1 MADGS
6 LGRLRLYYPSLG
18 STNDLARELGRAGY
32 PHGAVVV
39 ADYQTAGRGRQ
50 GRRWEAPPGAAL
62 LCSTLLR
69 PALPASALPALT
81 MAAALA
87 TADAVTDITGR
98 PAALKWPNDV
108 LAEEYGG
115 DSLTPA
121 LSQRE
126 REDGSL
132 KKVAGILVETAFA
145 GERLGY
151 VVVGIGVNVSAH
163 PPGLTT
169 ATDLERVA
177 GRPVARAAMLDALM
191 DRLGAYLGSLEP
203 LELAGARGAAVIFD
217 AWRERLVTLGRPVRV
232 ATTAGEFHAV
242 AEDVDLD
249 GALLV
254 RTAEGER
261 RRLLAADVTLSHGRT
276 A

>member
-6 LGRLRLYYPSLG
+6 IGRLRLHYPSLG

-50 GRRWEAPPGAAL
+50 GRRWEAPLGAAL

-87 TADAVTDITGR
+87 TADAVTDVTGR

-108 LAEEYGG
+108 LAAEGVG
-115 DSLTPA
+115 
-121 LSQRE
+121 E
-126 REDGSL
+126 REAGAL

-145 GERLGY
+145 GNHVEWA
-151 VVVGIGVNVSAH
+151 VVGVGVNVSAH
-163 PPGLTT
+163 PPGLVT
-169 ATDLERVA
+169 ATDVSRVA
-177 GRPVARAAMLDALM
+177 GRPVARAALLDALM
-191 DRLGAYLGSLEP
+191 TRLEAWLPPSGTAALDA
-203 LELAGARGAAVIFD
+203 AGGISAIAA
-217 AWRERLVTLGRPVRV
+217 AWRARLTTLGRPVRV
-232 ATTAGEFHAV
+232 AMAGEEFDAV
-242 AEDVDLD
+242 AETVDPD

-254 RTAEGER
+254 RTATGAR
-261 RRLLAADVTLSHGRT
+261 RRLLAADVTLSHRRSIDG
-276 A
+276 AGEPG